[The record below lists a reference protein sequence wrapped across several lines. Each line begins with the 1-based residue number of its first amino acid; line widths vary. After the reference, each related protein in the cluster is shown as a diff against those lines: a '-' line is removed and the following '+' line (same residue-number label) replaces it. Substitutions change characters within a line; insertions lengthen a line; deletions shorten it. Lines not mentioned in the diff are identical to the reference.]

1 MLLCHRQAD
10 DGQER
15 GFLCPH
21 LEQSGKVWSPS
32 SDGQGCWLSGVTAD
46 HPWVRLARL
55 RVMQRDV
62 PPRQISGKLT
72 AALVHF
78 VLEYVEVVGRRHGD
92 DVVLGVPGGV
102 EDLLV
107 EVQTVHADFVLL
119 ALAARTHFAGL

>member
-1 MLLCHRQAD
+1 MLVVGRY
-10 DGQER
+10 R
-15 GFLCPH
+15 R
-21 LEQSGKVWSPS
+21 SPLGEACEAEG
-32 SDGQGCWLSGVTAD
+32 DATGR
-46 HPWVRLARL
+46 P
-55 RVMQRDV
+55 